1 MPDQNRKNKMI
12 SLRLSEEEYAELRTH
27 YSSYGARNISDL
39 ARLALHQ
46 IMGNSPA
53 GESGLLAKVHEL
65 DHRVTAV
72 EGHLALLRQ
81 REKVTS

>member
-1 MPDQNRKNKMI
+1 MSDQNRKNKMI
-12 SLRLSEEEYAELRTH
+12 SLRLSEEEYAALRTH
-27 YSSYGARNISDL
+27 YLSYGARNISDL

-46 IMGNSPA
+46 VISKPPEPEA
-53 GESGLLAKVHEL
+53 GLLAKVHEL
-65 DHRVTAV
+65 NDRLAAV

>member
-1 MPDQNRKNKMI
+1 
-12 SLRLSEEEYAELRTH
+12 L
-27 YSSYGARNISDL
+27 SYGARNISDL
-39 ARLALHQ
+39 ARMALHQ
-46 IMGNSPA
+46 VVGDSPA
-53 GESGLLAKVHEL
+53 PEAGLLTKLHEL